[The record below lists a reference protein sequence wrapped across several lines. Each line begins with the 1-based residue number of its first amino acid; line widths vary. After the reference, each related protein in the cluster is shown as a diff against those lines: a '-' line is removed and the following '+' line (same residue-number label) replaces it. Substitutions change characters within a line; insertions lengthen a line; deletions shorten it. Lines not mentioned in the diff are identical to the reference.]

1 MVRGLRARGRDDGR
15 VAPVRRQVVLERV
28 DDERE
33 RDLAVGFRV
42 LLQTTQIECV
52 PMMMAPSATANETV
66 LVTGA
71 LRPGETQNH
80 DGLRARTMCERE

>member
-1 MVRGLRARGRDDGR
+1 MLVVRGLRARGRDDGR

-33 RDLAVGFRV
+33 WDLAVGFRV
-42 LLQTTQIECV
+42 LLQTTQIGCV
-52 PMMMAPSATANETV
+52 RAPSATANETV